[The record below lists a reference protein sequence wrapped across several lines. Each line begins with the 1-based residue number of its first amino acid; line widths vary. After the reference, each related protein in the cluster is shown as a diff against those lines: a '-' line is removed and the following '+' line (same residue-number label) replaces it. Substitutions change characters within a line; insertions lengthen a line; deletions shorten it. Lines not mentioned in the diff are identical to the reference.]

1 MDNDRELQ
9 ESRDAVKAFNSLDEK
24 LRDKLLNGVK
34 FLAFLQDLADISDD
48 DDEPA
53 TAQNAVLK
61 DTL

>member
-53 TAQNAVLK
+53 TAQNAV
-61 DTL
+61 

>member
-53 TAQNAVLK
+53 TAQTAV
-61 DTL
+61 

>member
-24 LRDKLLNGVK
+24 LRDKLLNGIK

-53 TAQNAVLK
+53 TAQTAV
-61 DTL
+61 

>member
-24 LRDKLLNGVK
+24 LRDKLLNGIKV
-34 FLAFLQDLADISDD
+34 LAFLQDLADISDD

-53 TAQNAVLK
+53 TAQTVV
-61 DTL
+61 